1 MSDGKVDEVYEMLLA
16 VTRSLVDRPDDV
28 RITMAPDQESIVF
41 TLQAHP
47 SDLGKLIGSKGR
59 TARAL
64 RVIVSANGARL
75 KRHFVV
81 NIVQPP
87 RPEA

>member
-1 MSDGKVDEVYEMLLA
+1 MSDGKEVEVYEMLLA
-16 VTRSLVDRPDDV
+16 VARSLVDRPDDV
-28 RITMAPDQESIVF
+28 RITMAPDQENIVF

-47 SDLGKLIGSKGR
+47 TDLGKLIGAKGR

-75 KRHFVV
+75 KRQLSL
-81 NIVQPP
+81 NIIQAQ
-87 RPEA
+87 E